1 MSEASN
7 IEMGDA
13 ARHRALL
20 DERSASLAKRGRA
33 LARVATTPVL
43 LCLCGEDRY
52 GLPLGEVA
60 QVIPARAFTPVP
72 GASEAVLG
80 LVALSGRVVS
90 VIGLA
95 AAMGRPASRGEPSG
109 HFVVLRGGAAVAL
122 AVDRVEGI
130 VPVPVSAPADPGS
143 SREPRDRPRLGSEAV
158 SVYAAA
164 GPQDGAVVIVDP
176 RRLLRRYLP

>member
-1 MSEASN
+1 MSEAAD
-7 IEMGDA
+7 IGAD
-13 ARHRALL
+13 ARHKALL
-20 DERSASLAKRGRA
+20 DERSASLARRGRA
-33 LARVATTPVL
+33 RAGVATRPVL
-43 LCLCGEDRY
+43 MCLCGEDRY

-60 QVIPARAFTPVP
+60 QVLPARACTPVP
-72 GASEAVLG
+72 GASAAVLG

-95 AAMGRPASRGEPSG
+95 AALGRPDPGGEPQG
-109 HFVVLRGGAAVAL
+109 HFVVLRGGGAGIAL

-130 VPVPVSAPADPGS
+130 VQVPAAAPADPGS
-143 SREPRDRPRLGSEAV
+143 SRAGPDGLRLGSEAV

-164 GPQDGAVVIVDP
+164 GPQGGAVVIVDP